1 AQTCRLCRS
10 AAFLVIPTHK
20 PQSLKSANSALPAH
34 LLPALIGIIW
44 LCGFMAVLLI
54 WYARWRRISAGLGE
68 AAPLLGGR
76 EVEALRR
83 LERVAGIRRPIAVL
97 LSRATLEPGIFG
109 VFRPVLVWPK
119 GISERLDDGQLEA
132 ILAHELWHVRR
143 RDNLAALL
151 HMVVEAVFWF
161 HPLVWWMGGRMV
173 EERERACDEGVLQLG
188 NPPQVYAESIL
199 KACEFCVGSPLAC
212 VSGVTGSDLKK
223 RIVRIMTQRVARKL
237 GVRTKLLLVVA
248 GFLAV
253 ALPIGFGLAQ
263 GRPGQ
268 ANPPQGSAVQASNAT
283 ETAAPKFEVASIK
296 PAPPGSHMFRL
307 GTTPGRFNANGVP
320 AKMLIEFAY
329 NLKSDGQLVG
339 APGWV
344 NSQRF
349 NIDAKE
355 DDAFV
360 QKMRKLSFDEGGA
373 QVRLMVQ
380 SLLADR
386 FKLRVSRETRERP
399 VYALV
404 IAKNGPKLT
413 ATKLPPPGPMGASA
427 PGPHAFRGVRM
438 QPGQLTCMAAPI
450 SLLVNVLSRRPE
462 LGGRLVQDK
471 TGLKGSY
478 DFTLKWTP
486 EMGRGQMMAEGPGPG
501 GGRGAGAGENQQAA
515 TGVGPAPDSSAPSI
529 FTAIQEQLGLKLKP
543 EKGPVEV
550 LVIDHIEPPTPN

>member
-1 AQTCRLCRS
+1 MIPKYLS
-10 AAFLVIPTHK
+10 LIWAAVAPAVANHLWQSTLFAVIAGLLTLTLRKNQARARYWLWLAASVKFLVPFSLLIDIGGYLARPSGAAGMQGGFYVAVQEVATVSDFLTVGLSQKPTVNLTAADRGYH
-20 PQSLKSANSALPAH
+20 LIH
-34 LLPALIGIIW
+34 LLPATLVVVW
-44 LCGFMAVLLI
+44 LCGLMAVLFV
-54 WYARWRRISAGLGE
+54 WCARWRRMSRACR
-68 AAPLLGGR
+68 AAVPLREGR
-76 EVEALRR
+76 EVESLRR
-83 LERVAGIRRPIAVL
+83 MERMAGIRKPIQLL
-97 LSRATLEPGIFG
+97 LSRSSLEPGIFG
-109 VFRPVLVWPK
+109 IFHSVLVWPK
-119 GISERLDDGQLEA
+119 GISECLDDGQLEA

-151 HMVVEAVFWF
+151 HMVVEAIFWF

-173 EERERACDEGVLQLG
+173 EERERACDEQVLQMG

-199 KACEFCVGSPLAC
+199 KACEFCVAAPLSC

-223 RIVRIMTQRVARKL
+223 RIVRIMTQRGARKL

-253 ALPIGFGLAQ
+253 ALPVGFGLAH

-268 ANPPQGSAVQASNAT
+268 ANAAKSAALSEASNAT

-307 GTTPGRFNANGVP
+307 GTTPGRFSANGVP

-386 FKLRVSRETRERP
+386 FKLRVSRETSERP
-399 VYALV
+399 VYALIV
-404 IAKNGPKLT
+404 AKNG
-413 ATKLPPPGPMGASA
+413 
-427 PGPHAFRGVRM
+427 
-438 QPGQLTCMAAPI
+438 
-450 SLLVNVLSRRPE
+450 
-462 LGGRLVQDK
+462 
-471 TGLKGSY
+471 
-478 DFTLKWTP
+478 
-486 EMGRGQMMAEGPGPG
+486 
-501 GGRGAGAGENQQAA
+501 
-515 TGVGPAPDSSAPSI
+515 
-529 FTAIQEQLGLKLKP
+529 
-543 EKGPVEV
+543 
-550 LVIDHIEPPTPN
+550 